1 MKRLDANVLLA
12 LTTLSAL
19 LLLITT
25 ATLFGTPDPWWRYLV
40 TAMLVVAVYLL
51 MNRFVGGWFSSS
63 QPPLIVPE
71 APGTAAWAAIFPL
84 LILTAS
90 AAPLVWPRLDY
101 GLAVIIAGIWF
112 GLTVRSA
119 LKSLKAG

>member
-1 MKRLDANVLLA
+1 MKQLDPNVLLA

-25 ATLFGTPDPWWRYLV
+25 ATLFGTPEPWWRYLATGV
-40 TAMLVVAVYLL
+40 VVVAAYLA
-51 MNRFVGGWFSSS
+51 MNRFIGGWFSSN

-71 APGTAAWAAIFPL
+71 APKTAAWAATFPL
-84 LILTAS
+84 LILIAS
-90 AAPLVWPRLDY
+90 AAPLVWPGLDY

-112 GLTVRSA
+112 GLTIRSA
-119 LKSLKAG
+119 LKSVKSG